1 MWSVGSF
8 SETSLSISLTLR
20 NESNETP
27 TVGDGRREHGTRLD
41 GDARGE
47 GTTQGSGAM
56 TGSSALRLL
65 SVSATPVSLSL
76 THSLVI
82 HCWLK

>member
-27 TVGDGRREHGTRLD
+27 TVGDGRREHGTRRD
-41 GDARGE
+41 GDARE
-47 GTTQGSGAM
+47 GGDDAGKR
-56 TGSSALRLL
+56 GDD
-65 SVSATPVSLSL
+65 
-76 THSLVI
+76 
-82 HCWLK
+82 WE